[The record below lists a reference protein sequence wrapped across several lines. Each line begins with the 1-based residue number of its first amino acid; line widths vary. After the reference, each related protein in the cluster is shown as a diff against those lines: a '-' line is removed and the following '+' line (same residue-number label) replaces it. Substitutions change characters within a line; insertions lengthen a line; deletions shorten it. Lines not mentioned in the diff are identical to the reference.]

1 MASSTPT
8 HYMNPSKTH
17 HTSHQNFPNQLQK
30 HPRSSG
36 HGRRRVSQKLPSSS
50 SSSTLSSCSSIL
62 SSSSSAIS
70 ATCVAGSGSN
80 TLTAAVNS
88 LCSPATP
95 TSSGSPSS
103 FSQGVPAGS
112 STLHATRRELGPE
125 FRGAR
130 STRVVSKRHLNRPR
144 SSNGGGNQRPPSAAA
159 MDCLNQ
165 LGRADG
171 ESVASILLC
180 FELMLSGPD
189 DYIHLIRQL
198 GERGEYDRPKV
209 LECFH
214 FAMPLMRD
222 PTERGKLLT
231 ALISV
236 LGKMGRADLAK
247 EVFDVGLVDGYG
259 KTVYAYS
266 ALISAYARSGLSAE
280 ALKLF
285 ESMKAIGLKP
295 NSVTY
300 NTVIDACGKGGEDL
314 HRTTEI
320 FREMLMSGV
329 RPDKVTFN
337 SLLAGCSRAGHWEDA
352 RVMFDE
358 MIHQGVG
365 RDVFTYNTFIDAVC
379 KCGNMDLAVQIMSE
393 MPVNNVQPNVV
404 TYSTMM
410 DGYSKLERFDEALKL
425 YEELKSLGIPMDRV
439 CFNTLLSIYV
449 KMGRY
454 DDVVKTSEE
463 MDRLG
468 IDRDVVTYNALIAG
482 YGKQGRFDVLGYLV
496 QKMGVENI
504 QPNVLTYSTLIDVY
518 SKAGLHQNAMD
529 VYMEFRETG
538 LKADVVLYSSLIDTL
553 CKNGLVE
560 SAVWLLNEMIRV
572 GIRPNVVTFNSIIDA
587 FGKSTLVD
595 GVDVGSEKEV
605 EEARKQIVRAFGQ
618 LASSEGSIM
627 EVAKRSSQELVCILG
642 LFRRMHFL
650 GIKPNVVTFSA
661 ILNACSRCN
670 SFEDASALLDQLRSF
685 DNHVYGV
692 AHGLLMGS
700 RDAWVQARLLF
711 DQLKRMDSSTAAGFY
726 NALTDMLWHFGQR
739 RGTQLVV
746 FEGRRRNVWENTWSD
761 SCLDLHLM
769 SSGAAQAMVHAWLLD
784 IRSTVFEGRELPD
797 LLSILTGWG
806 KHSKVA
812 GASTVRRA
820 VGLLLASIGSP
831 FHAERFNMGR
841 FVSQGAKVSAWLRE
855 SGTLDMLTLRDG
867 RCQPGSAYGLLYDL
881 QAMTLYP

>member
-17 HTSHQNFPNQLQK
+17 QTPHQNFPNQLQR
-30 HPRSSG
+30 HPRNA
-36 HGRRRVSQKLPSSS
+36 HQNWRRVSQKFPSSS
-50 SSSTLSSCSSIL
+50 SASSLSSSSSIL
-62 SSSSSAIS
+62 SSSSPAIS
-70 ATCVAGSGSN
+70 ATCIAGNGSS
-80 TLTAAVNS
+80 TLATAVNS
-88 LCSPATP
+88 LCSAASS
-95 TSSGSPSS
+95 TSITSPSS
-103 FSQGVPAGS
+103 FSQNVPTSPS
-112 STLHATRRELGPE
+112 SLHAPKLGPE

-130 STRVVSKRHLNRPR
+130 STRVVSKRHSNRPR
-144 SSNGGGNQRPPSAAA
+144 PSNGGSNHRPPSPAAR
-159 MDCLNQ
+159 DCSYQ
-165 LGRADG
+165 LGQMDG
-171 ESVASILLC
+171 ESVTNLLLSY
-180 FELMLSGPD
+180 ELMLSGPD
-189 DYIHLIRQL
+189 DYVHLIRQL
-198 GERGEYDRPKV
+198 GERGECDCPKV
-209 LECFH
+209 VECFH
-214 FAMPLMRD
+214 FAMPRMRD

-231 ALISV
+231 AMISV

-247 EVFDVGLVDGYG
+247 EAFDTGIIDGYG
-259 KTVYAYS
+259 NTVYAYS
-266 ALISAYARSGLSAE
+266 ALISAYARSGLSSE

-300 NTVIDACGKGGEDL
+300 NTVIDACGKGGVDL
-314 HRTTEI
+314 HRTIEI
-320 FREMLMSGV
+320 FREMLRNGV

-337 SLLAGCSRAGHWEDA
+337 SLLAGCSRAGHWQDA

-393 MPVNNVQPNVV
+393 MPANNVQPNVV
-404 TYSTMM
+404 TYSTLI
-410 DGYSKLERFDEALKL
+410 DGYSKLERFDEALNL
-425 YEELKSLGIPMDRV
+425 YEELKSLGIPLDRV
-439 CFNTLLSIYV
+439 CFNTLLSIYA
-449 KMGRY
+449 KMGSY
-454 DDVVKTSEE
+454 DDVVRTSEE
-463 MDRLG
+463 MDKLG

-482 YGKQGRFDVLGYLV
+482 YGKQGRFDIARCLF
-496 QKMGVENI
+496 QQMGIENI

-518 SKAGLHQNAMD
+518 SKAGMYQSAME

-538 LKADVVLYSSLIDTL
+538 LKSDVVLYSSLIDTL

-560 SAVWLLNEMIRV
+560 SAVWLLNEMVRV

-587 FGKSTLVD
+587 FGKSAHLEDVD
-595 GVDVGSEKEV
+595 IGNEREV
-605 EEARKQIVRAFGQ
+605 EEGSSQIVNMFGQ
-618 LASSEGSIM
+618 LTRGEGPIM
-627 EVAKRSSQELVCILG
+627 EVARRSSQELLCILG
-642 LFRRMHFL
+642 LFRRMHCL

-661 ILNACSRCN
+661 ILNACSRLN

-700 RDAWVQARLLF
+700 MEVWLKACSLF
-711 DQLKRMDSSTAAGFY
+711 DELKKMDSSTSAGFY
-726 NALTDMLWHFGQR
+726 NALTDMLWHFGQK

-746 FEGRRRNVWENTWSD
+746 FEGRRRNVWENTWNY

-769 SSGAAQAMVHAWLLD
+769 SSGAAQAMVHTWLLN
-784 IRSTVFEGRELPD
+784 IRSVVFEGRDLPD

-806 KHSKVA
+806 KHSKIA

-820 VGLLLASIGSP
+820 VEILLASIGSP

-841 FVSQGAKVSAWLRE
+841 FVSQGTKVSAWLRE
-855 SGTLDMLTLRDG
+855 SGTLDMLTLHDG
-867 RCQPGSAYGLLYDL
+867 RGQPESICCPLTCK
-881 QAMTLYP
+881 Q